1 MKIISSEKMTLLSNL
16 LHNDEMAKL
25 TAQLC
30 NRYPHVQTGQTFDTV
45 LAKVVELNE
54 IYLKKKLCLPQS
66 RYLNIELHFLLG
78 WFYHDNPLY
87 TEITQLAEYHGEEN
101 NESQEYY
108 YLAELEQ
115 VKVEFEECIY
125 GDKGVFH
132 SNAVNKLKQKT
143 GQDLAFQKENTGE
156 LLETVYPEKYHF
168 YQERHPA
175 ILGHFLE
182 ETRKDGV
189 INQALQFVWG
199 IRCFDDPILNIT
211 GKKVCGEAQNN
222 HLR

>member
-1 MKIISSEKMTLLSNL
+1 MKIISSEQMILLSNL

-25 TAQLC
+25 TSQLC

-45 LAKVVELNE
+45 LSKVVELNK

-66 RYLNIELHFLLG
+66 RHLNIELHFLLG
-78 WFYHDNPLY
+78 WFYRDNPLY
-87 TEITQLAEYHGEEN
+87 TEIKQLAEYCGEEN

-115 VKVEFEECIY
+115 VKAEFEECIY

-132 SNAVNKLKQKT
+132 ANAVNKLKQKVK
-143 GQDLAFQKENTGE
+143 QDLAFQKENTGE
-156 LLETVYPEKYHF
+156 LLETVYPEKYRF
-168 YQERHPA
+168 YQEHLPG
-175 ILGHFLE
+175 ILEQFME

-199 IRCFDDPILNIT
+199 ICCFDDPILNIPN
-211 GKKVCGEAQNN
+211 KKLYEYAQDY
-222 HLR
+222 L

>member
-1 MKIISSEKMTLLSNL
+1 MKIISSEKMILLSNL

-25 TAQLC
+25 TSQLC

-45 LAKVVELNE
+45 LAKVVELNK
-54 IYLKKKLCLPQS
+54 IYLEKKLCLPQS
-66 RYLNIELHFLLG
+66 RHLNIELHFLLG
-78 WFYHDNPLY
+78 WFYRDNPLY
-87 TEITQLAEYHGEEN
+87 TEIIQLAEYHGEEN

-115 VKVEFEECIY
+115 IKATFKECIY

-132 SNAVNKLKQKT
+132 FNAVNKLKQQI
-143 GQDLAFQKENTGE
+143 GQDLASQKENTGE
-156 LLETVYPEKYHF
+156 LLEKVYPEKYRF
-168 YQERHPA
+168 YQEHHPA
-175 ILGHFLE
+175 ILEQFME
-182 ETRKDGV
+182 ETQKDGA
-189 INQALQFVWG
+189 IHQALQFVWG

-211 GKKVCGEAQNN
+211 GKKVRGDAQKN